1 VNTAQNGE
9 LYTLLAETAVEITT
23 SKLCHVVSMHGLG
36 EEVLLALELDDE
48 STQRTASIGI
58 LLQ

>member
-1 VNTAQNGE
+1 
-9 LYTLLAETAVEITT
+9 
-23 SKLCHVVSMHGLG
+23 MHGLG